1 MQDGARRRSFDSLP
15 ALKRSLEPMSAKS
28 NSKSRGTSMP
38 LLWRLAVQL
47 WTRHAWPY
55 LRIAFGGDKR
65 SAALFRVALAIT
77 VLGDVVDRAHDLSA
91 HYTDAGV
98 LPRRVALEK
107 FANATWLSFHM
118 WGGGWWPMALAF
130 ALHLAAAAAML
141 VGWHARKAALAV
153 WVMTTSLQVRNIL
166 VLHSGDVL
174 LRVSLFWALFLPL
187 GDVFSIDAA
196 FKNYNEKTKTKG
208 RGISAKKHAAAGQD
222 VGDDASSTASSIL
235 GSILE
240 PLRGMPSSI
249 DELESK
255 EANDHSTTATSR
267 WWWPTPQQQQSSGR
281 YAFINAGTLAV
292 LLQVRRDTSFFIHF
306 LIIN

>member
-1 MQDGARRRSFDSLP
+1 
-15 ALKRSLEPMSAKS
+15 
-28 NSKSRGTSMP
+28 
-38 LLWRLAVQL
+38 
-47 WTRHAWPY
+47 
-55 LRIAFGGDKR
+55 
-65 SAALFRVALAIT
+65 
-77 VLGDVVDRAHDLSA
+77 
-91 HYTDAGV
+91 
-98 LPRRVALEK
+98 
-107 FANATWLSFHM
+107 
-118 WGGGWWPMALAF
+118 MALAF

-208 RGISAKKHAAAGQD
+208 RGSSAKKHAAAGQD
-222 VGDDASSTASSIL
+222 AVDDAASSIL

-240 PLRGMPSSI
+240 PLRGMPTSI

-267 WWWPTPQQQQSSGR
+267 WWWPTTTQQQQQGSGR

-292 LLQVRRDTSFFIHF
+292 LLQVFFPHF
-306 LIIN
+306 LFIF